1 MILTYLI
8 LIIYA
13 ILLTIVFLYS
23 LVQFDLYLKYRK
35 KKKDLKTKKI
45 ESWPKV
51 TIQLPIFNENYV
63 VERLINQV
71 VQLDYPKEKIEFQIL
86 DDSTD
91 ESIIKTIKLVENYQ
105 NQGINIKHIW
115 RKDRVGFK
123 AGALKEGLKNAEG
136 EFIAIFD
143 ADFMPASDWLK
154 KTIPHFSNEK
164 IGVVQTRWGH
174 LNRKDSLLTKIQAFA
189 LDFHFTLEQV
199 GRNLSKHFINF
210 NGTAGVW
217 RKACIIDAG
226 NWQGDTLTEDLDLS
240 YRAQLKNWEFVYL
253 ENVVAEAELPAVMSA
268 TRSQQF
274 RWNKG
279 AAENFRKNFKKV
291 FQSSEM
297 SLKTKVHSFFHL
309 LNSSMFLIV
318 LSLAIIS
325 IPLLFIKA
333 THPELKWFFYA
344 MSFLG
349 MSTILFLIVYW
360 KSFRSIHVN
369 SKVNFFEFIFLFV
382 SFFSAALGLS
392 LHNSVAV
399 LEGHFGKKSAFIR
412 TPKLNNVL
420 ENNTYIKKQISVI
433 NILEVC
439 LAAYFA
445 FGIYSAFQLNEYGLL
460 FFHVMLFLGFSF
472 VSYKS
477 IFSK

>member
-13 ILLTIVFLYS
+13 ILLSIVFLYS
-23 LVQFDLYLKYRK
+23 LAQFDLYLKYRK
-35 KKKDLKTKKI
+35 KIKEDKVEKT

-71 VQLDYPKEKIEFQIL
+71 VQLDYPKEKIEFQVL

-210 NGTAGVW
+210 NGTAGIW

-318 LSLAIIS
+318 LTLAIIS
-325 IPLLFIKA
+325 VPLLFIKA
-333 THPELKWFFYA
+333 AHPELKWFFYA

-382 SFFSAALGLS
+382 SFFSAAMGLS

-433 NILEVC
+433 NIFEVC
-439 LAAYFA
+439 LAVYFA
-445 FGIYSAFQLNEYGLL
+445 FGIYSAFLLNEYGLL